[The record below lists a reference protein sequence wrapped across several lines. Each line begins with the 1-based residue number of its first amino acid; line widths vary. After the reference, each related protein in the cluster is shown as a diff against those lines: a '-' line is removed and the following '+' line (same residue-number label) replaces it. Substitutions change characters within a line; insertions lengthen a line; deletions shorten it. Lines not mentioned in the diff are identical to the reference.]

1 MKEPDYT
8 MMLMSTYGTNS
19 TTNTKRSQ
27 RQFKDSQGQNRKEVI
42 AYPEV
47 VHNHYLYRHSVDDH
61 NNKRHSPIG
70 LEEVWATKTWE
81 HRVFAFLLAVTEVN
95 VKLAMEY
102 FFQQEKTSQ
111 LDFRKQLAKALIYND
126 YMEVDSPRKR
136 PRPAT
141 TENQEHSLET
151 LPVNTKFCGAKIV
164 EACSEYPQKQCSI
177 CKKKRC
183 RTYCSCTPGEH
194 VCKGCYGIHMV
205 KVCGAS

>member
-1 MKEPDYT
+1 MKN
-8 MMLMSTYGTNS
+8 LMVNS
-19 TTNTKRSQ
+19 LLWFEVSGSFEKQSVREAIGCQCRCT
-27 RQFKDSQGQNRKEVI
+27 QNCIVKFNFLWCYFTPKPPHILLFNASFIHQSNLR
-42 AYPEV
+42 
-47 VHNHYLYRHSVDDH
+47 LS
-61 NNKRHSPIG
+61 
-70 LEEVWATKTWE
+70 
-81 HRVFAFLLAVTEVN
+81 LLAVTEVN